1 MEPAE
6 EQVKAG
12 MAEAA
17 AQQGW
22 QRPDCRGRCT
32 AATYRTEG
40 LRIEN
45 EHCEKEKKNER

>member
-6 EQVKAG
+6 EQVKTG

-17 AQQGW
+17 AQQGS
-22 QRPDCRGRCT
+22 RGRCT

-45 EHCEKEKKNER
+45 EHCKKMENGR